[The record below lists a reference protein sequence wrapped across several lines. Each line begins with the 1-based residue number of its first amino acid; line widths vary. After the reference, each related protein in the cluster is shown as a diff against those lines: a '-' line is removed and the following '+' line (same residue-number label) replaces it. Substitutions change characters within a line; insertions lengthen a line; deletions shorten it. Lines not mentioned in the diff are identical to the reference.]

1 MGIHKHPGEFK
12 LRIVFFLICFF
23 LFFFFFFKAN
33 MTDLTVFAGILLAVT
48 MATARRAS
56 LGEKT
61 MQAAGKADEPG
72 EAMREAARP
81 ASLVEKV
88 MRAAD
93 EAEEPVEAKRYFSGC
108 ETPCS
113 RLLSPVCGSNGKTYD
128 NMCLFEIAACRAKK
142 KGQLLTS
149 VEGSCK
155 FFCERWKENQCGEA
169 SEYDFD
175 ANMML
180 EAPCY
185 KGHRVGCRKRKCWR
199 DCEYKA
205 AEGWMVFRNY
215 VNKRSWAYVE
225 QDNEAIRCTK
235 NEDCIK
241 KGAAEMDLEKKCGP
255 AVLLAGELKNKNV

>member
-1 MGIHKHPGEFK
+1 
-12 LRIVFFLICFF
+12 
-23 LFFFFFFKAN
+23 

-61 MQAAGKADEPG
+61 KQAAGKADEPG

-93 EAEEPVEAKRYFSGC
+93 EAEE
-108 ETPCS
+108 
-113 RLLSPVCGSNGKTYD
+113 
-128 NMCLFEIAACRAKK
+128 
-142 KGQLLTS
+142 S

-225 QDNEAIRCTK
+225 QDNKAIRCTK

>member
-1 MGIHKHPGEFK
+1 M
-12 LRIVFFLICFF
+12 
-23 LFFFFFFKAN
+23 N
-33 MTDLTVFAGILLAVT
+33 LTVFAGILLAVN

-61 MQAAGKADEPG
+61 MQAVGENDEPE

-81 ASLVEKV
+81 ASLVEKI

-93 EAEEPVEAKRYFSGC
+93 EAEEPVEAKRESAGC